1 MEQLVSQPAAAE
13 ATLKTIPVPVLVG
26 PPGNADHLAAAAAN
40 ATPADG
46 SGIAL
51 DAVTSG
57 GVVAPMMTAE
67 LPAIKPPTAGGWF
80 FSKPMAAVE
89 WLLTSVHD
97 VSGLPWWATIALT
110 TVSVRACLLPVQIYQ
125 SKSIAR
131 MALIRPQIDE
141 HSAAMREASQKGTP
155 KGMEDAEKA
164 RMALSKLFEKHNV
177 KPWMSIVGAIVQL
190 PLWITFFFTM
200 RHMSRVDAG
209 IGMDTGGMLWFQD
222 LTQSDPYYLL
232 PLGMGAS
239 FFTMASLGDAGQP
252 PGAKLDPKQA
262 QMKVAMKMMA
272 FIMVPATSGFQSGIF
287 VYWITTNLSSITQT
301 LILRQPVVRSLAG
314 MPALPNVSAAAA
326 KQAALTPVPAP
337 FVPLANA
344 VPGVLLSALNLEQPG
359 TESGGSGGAASN
371 PMAPAPREVIDP
383 AKLATSVSAQGSR
396 PPPPPP
402 QPASGTKP
410 KGKGKKRRR

>member
-1 MEQLVSQPAAAE
+1 
-13 ATLKTIPVPVLVG
+13 
-26 PPGNADHLAAAAAN
+26 
-40 ATPADG
+40 
-46 SGIAL
+46 
-51 DAVTSG
+51 
-57 GVVAPMMTAE
+57 
-67 LPAIKPPTAGGWF
+67 
-80 FSKPMAAVE
+80 
-89 WLLTSVHD
+89 
-97 VSGLPWWATIALT
+97 
-110 TVSVRACLLPVQIYQ
+110 
-125 SKSIAR
+125 
-131 MALIRPQIDE
+131 
-141 HSAAMREASQKGTP
+141 
-155 KGMEDAEKA
+155 
-164 RMALSKLFEKHNV
+164 
-177 KPWMSIVGAIVQL
+177 
-190 PLWITFFFTM
+190 M

-209 IGMDTGGMLWFQD
+209 IGMDTGGMLWFED

-344 VPGVLLSALNLEQPG
+344 VPGVLLSAFNLEQPG
-359 TESGGSGGAASN
+359 TEGGGSGGAASN
-371 PMAPAPREVIDP
+371 PMAPAPR
-383 AKLATSVSAQGSR
+383 G
-396 PPPPPP
+396 
-402 QPASGTKP
+402 
-410 KGKGKKRRR
+410 